1 METAYD
7 LSAEF
12 CINNQHR
19 RLSDLR
25 NSRWLSDLFLFLSF
39 PIHGGCGLKV
49 RCRYME
55 VRMEVKWLKDDMRM
69 NWGSSEDET
78 IVRYSVR
85 RGFGDEMKMKWGW
98 DKAKMWKGW
107 WWDDED
113 EIIRK
118 WGWDE
123 DQIGWDEDMR
133 MRCGCD
139 RDEMK
144 WWKMRMN
151 RWWDED
157 EMVKLCEMKMT
168 REIRWK
174 WDELW
179 MRWGCHKEDQIEMI
193 WWDQD
198 EMKIIYAMEM
208 SKQWDMDE
216 MRNYRGD

>member
-55 VRMEVKWLKDDMRM
+55 VRMEVKCLKDDMRM

-85 RGFGDEMKMKWGW
+85 RGFGDEMKWGW

-144 WWKMRMN
+144 WWKMK
-151 RWWDED
+151 
-157 EMVKLCEMKMT
+157 MVVFK
-168 REIRWK
+168 
-174 WDELW
+174 
-179 MRWGCHKEDQIEMI
+179 G
-193 WWDQD
+193 
-198 EMKIIYAMEM
+198 
-208 SKQWDMDE
+208 
-216 MRNYRGD
+216 N